1 MAKLK
6 RTNLG
11 TKEKYDA
18 AAPSSKSETVYPRF
32 YVCKKLPLEK
42 NEIGKFFEVKA
53 KIKFTGLN
61 QRTNESSDDFDYN
74 FEIINIEF

>member
-11 TKEKYDA
+11 TKQQYDTVST
-18 AAPSSKSETVYPRF
+18 PSRKTTYPSF
-32 YVCKKLPLEK
+32 CVTKKLPLDK
-42 NEIGKFFEVKA
+42 KEIGKSFEVKA

-61 QRTNESSDDFDYN
+61 QRTDESSDDFDYN
-74 FEIINIEF
+74 FEVINIEF